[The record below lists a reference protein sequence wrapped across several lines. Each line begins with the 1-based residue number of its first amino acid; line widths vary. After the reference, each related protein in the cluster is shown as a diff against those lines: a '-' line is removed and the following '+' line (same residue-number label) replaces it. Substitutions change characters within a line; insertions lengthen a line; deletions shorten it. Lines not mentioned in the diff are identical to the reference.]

1 MRNKDE
7 IKQEI
12 EDCRKRLRHLQD
24 NPPTDPNEYIAMNS
38 WYYDKLKLA
47 NRIDT
52 LFWVLRDY

>member
-7 IKQEI
+7 IQEEI
-12 EDCRKRLRHLQD
+12 IDCRKQLRYLQD
-24 NPPTDPNEYIAMNS
+24 NPPTDSNDYHAMND
-38 WYYDKLKLA
+38 WHFTKMKLA